1 VATHE
6 VIKSEVDLSAGGI
19 TWIDRE
25 YDERLGEAL
34 RPLNLGRNVGLGVE
48 ILERQRTMLAE
59 AFYLSKINLP
69 QSREKTAYE
78 TARLVEE
85 YVRNALPLFEPLEA
99 EYNAGILDAVMNRA
113 LRLGAYGPPDMIPE
127 ALRGKDVQFRFV
139 NPLRE
144 AMAKRKVM
152 AFQESTGI
160 LAAAAQFKPDA
171 LAAVDVN
178 TMLRDALH
186 GAGAPALWLK
196 SEEQM
201 AAEQAQAQQMQQMQQ
216 LAGMVGT
223 GAEVAKGVA
232 EADLAAQKAEQGPA
246 QGMGA
251 MIG

>member
-1 VATHE
+1 
-6 VIKSEVDLSAGGI
+6 
-19 TWIDRE
+19 
-25 YDERLGEAL
+25 
-34 RPLNLGRNVGLGVE
+34 
-48 ILERQRTMLAE
+48 M
-59 AFYLSKINLP
+59 
-69 QSREKTAYE
+69 
-78 TARLVEE
+78 
-85 YVRNALPLFEPLEA
+85 
-99 EYNAGILDAVMNRA
+99 MNRA

-127 ALRGKDVQFRFV
+127 ALRGKEVQFRFV

-152 AFQESTGI
+152 AFQESTSI
-160 LAAAAQFKPDA
+160 LAAAAQFKPEA

-216 LAGMVGT
+216 LAGMIGS

-232 EADLAAQKAEQGPA
+232 EADLAAQKAEQGPVS
-246 QGMGA
+246 MGA
-251 MIG
+251 MVG